1 MDVHIPAAVT
11 LALKQKGVDVLT
23 AQEDGASRL
32 EDGPLLE
39 RASSLNRVIFSQD
52 SDFLAEANL
61 RQRKGL
67 AFAGV
72 IYGHQLAVTI
82 GQCIRDLEMIAKVG
96 EPEDLAGRVE
106 FLPLC

>member
-1 MDVHIPAAVT
+1 MDVRIPAAVT

-23 AQEDGASRL
+23 AQEDGAGRL

-52 SDFLAEANL
+52 SDLLAEANL
-61 RQRKGL
+61 RQRQGA

-72 IYGHQLAVTI
+72 IYGHQLEVTI
-82 GQCIRDLEMIAKVG
+82 GQCIRDLEIIAKVG
-96 EPEDLAGRVE
+96 ELEDLAGRVE
-106 FLPLC
+106 FLPLR